1 MTYMFV
7 QEAEAK
13 RMASSGDEE
22 PGDDEAARREEW
34 QDAMQQGL
42 LTVEGLEFDKRW
54 IRLLRVI
61 KTQVCFSK
69 VLIC

>member
-1 MTYMFV
+1 MSVFV

-13 RMASSGDEE
+13 RVAASGD
-22 PGDDEAARREEW
+22 GDPAGEEAARREDW

-54 IRLLRVI
+54 IRLLRVV
-61 KTQVCFSK
+61 KTQVCLASADDY
-69 VLIC
+69 